1 MGPVCILAVL
11 FPTKLPANSSGKAI
25 GRCPICLSSCHPHE
39 RPRPIWCL
47 LVSAFPSPGHGSHLG
62 IEPVDETSL
71 FNSSSPFGYISDRQ
85 TKLFWKKSHFFSP
98 WFFRLSNR
106 PSDKLLQ
113 CSKQKGQSQ
122 PETQSL
128 NLKPGFS
135 TGCGAP
141 RYLSHFY
148 AFQNPEIHG
157 GFRHSDVGIHGL
169 THVLT
174 TRWKT
179 HPFCTSFQCWT
190 ITSKFGIFD
199 FFKLL
204 TWSNFF
210 PNENLSMM

>member
-1 MGPVCILAVL
+1 MRDQDQSDACWFQHFPALAMAAIWGLNQWMKHLSLTLLLLLAIFLTVKQSC
-11 FPTKLPANSSGKAI
+11 FGK
-25 GRCPICLSSCHPHE
+25 R
-39 RPRPIWCL
+39 
-47 LVSAFPSPGHGSHLG
+47 V
-62 IEPVDETSL
+62 T
-71 FNSSSPFGYISDRQ
+71 
-85 TKLFWKKSHFFSP
+85 FFSP